1 MKLHTVAALAFA
13 VAAGGMGL
21 SSDAWALAGVD
32 PNATPCL
39 LTGGG
44 GNSMS
49 GTMTIAAAAYDGTT
63 ATGIDVTVRLQWK
76 GNEKVVRTYV
86 TSVNVTSDAGVVCQ
100 LLTANGSALSTSI
113 LNAFFLPPTGLNM
126 NNHSVTGISWD
137 AVPLSGGHYTGI
149 GEVVLYPQ

>member
-13 VAAGGMGL
+13 VAAGGMGV
-21 SSDAWALAGVD
+21 SSDAWALAGGD

-49 GTMTIAAAAYDGTT
+49 GTMTIAADTYDGTT

-76 GNEKVVRTYV
+76 GKEQVVRAFV
-86 TSVNVTSDAGVVCQ
+86 ASVSVSSDAGVVCQ
-100 LLTANGSALSTSI
+100 LLRYNSNALSTSI
-113 LNAFFLPPTGLNM
+113 LNAFVLPPTGLNL
-126 NNHSVTGISWD
+126 NNHSITGISWD
-137 AVPLSGGHYTGI
+137 AVPGSGGHYTGI